1 MSDDGELLRMADRWV
16 DCSDCKATGQS
27 VLTVRN
33 RAAIAKIGKS
43 QFNDVW
49 AARADD
55 MMKTLYTLEDV
66 VLRHLW
72 HQFADRAA

>member
-16 DCSDCKATGQS
+16 DCSACKATGQS

-33 RAAIAKIGKS
+33 RAAIAKISKS
-43 QFNDVW
+43 RFGETW

-55 MMKTLYTLEDV
+55 MMTTLFTYEEK

-72 HQFADRAA
+72 HQFADMAA